1 VARDASLSPGDADPR
16 LDRLQIRPH
25 GGLLYALFFVLLGPA
40 RAQPPAP
47 EAQGQTLE
55 GRSLVDH
62 DAGFTLTIPSTD
74 WRLASEPDAR
84 ALVADAVAGAMG
96 KNGHFGMVVVEDMAA
111 DLDAMNDLALDSLDS
126 VVTDGISQEKITF
139 QGQPAIRSVLEL
151 NINDIRLRQ
160 QRVVFEW
167 DRHFFQLVC
176 NGPLTPADNRCSEF
190 VGGFKLNGTAFR
202 TRERAPIPDVQTR
215 RWRVKDG
222 QFESAVSGLTLRPPP
237 GWRLMVG
244 GELQGVSASADVGL
258 ARDRPEAY
266 AILISEPAGQRRHL
280 RRKKIA
286 VVAAQAL
293 AMVELRQERPRA
305 LHHLPYG
312 GPSKQR
318 PGRAGGPG
326 AGA

>member
-1 VARDASLSPGDADPR
+1 MARDASLSPEDADPR
-16 LDRLQIRPH
+16 LDRLQIRSH
-25 GGLLYALFFVLLGPA
+25 GGLLYALFFVLLGSA

-176 NGPLTPADNRCSEF
+176 NGPLTPADNRCSERF
-190 VGGFKLNGTAFR
+190 TGGGRDPPAELWTARRHGRGRHLLEGQAGGDVPRRRDVRGRASAVEVRGVPAGLGGGVRAGTALDQR
-202 TRERAPIPDVQTR
+202 TFFQ
-215 RWRVKDG
+215 
-222 QFESAVSGLTLRPPP
+222 
-237 GWRLMVG
+237 
-244 GELQGVSASADVGL
+244 
-258 ARDRPEAY
+258 
-266 AILISEPAGQRRHL
+266 
-280 RRKKIA
+280 
-286 VVAAQAL
+286 
-293 AMVELRQERPRA
+293 
-305 LHHLPYG
+305 
-312 GPSKQR
+312 
-318 PGRAGGPG
+318 
-326 AGA
+326 